1 MKLYPNYFHT
11 KVILIEMIRM
21 LESLPITYSSLQIS
35 LLKSLIEILTA
46 KDIKLGTTL
55 ISIKQ
60 LYI

>member
-1 MKLYPNYFHT
+1 MKLFPNYFHT

-55 ISIKQ
+55 ISIKK